1 MQSMPRYYHDNKVL
15 PFGKDEPDVDEQNL
29 EKMEIYGPYLNTRF
43 KEVWANSEEDTTR
56 SAEIRVD
63 LENYIKTKTAQ
74 WIAGQ
79 ADVEAEWDAYCE
91 QLNAYG
97 LEELTEINRRALG
110 ME

>member
-1 MQSMPRYYHDNKVL
+1 M
-15 PFGKDEPDVDEQNL
+15 
-29 EKMEIYGPYLNTRF
+29 KMELYGPYLNEF
-43 KEVWANSEEDTTR
+43 FPQVWSTSEDDTSR
-56 SAEIRVD
+56 AAEIRAD
-63 LENYIKTKTAQ
+63 LESYIKNKTAQ

-110 ME
+110 EI